1 MTTQL
6 PPAPLTTS
14 EETARAV
21 ARVLLEAGAV
31 VINVANPF
39 TYASGAKSPVY
50 CDNRLLI
57 SYPDKRRMVVDA
69 MVTVVAQAIGVDR
82 FEAVAGVAT
91 GGIPWAAWLAEAL
104 GKPMLYVRDAPKGHG
119 KGQRVEGLLVA
130 GRPVVVVED
139 LVTTGRSL
147 LSGVQGVR
155 EAGGVVDHCVS
166 IFTYE
171 WGQAQTA
178 FHAAEAKL
186 HPLSRIS
193 VLLDVAVETG
203 AISHDDLQAV
213 QAWVGEHR

>member
-6 PPAPLTTS
+6 PPAALSTS
-14 EETARAV
+14 DETARAV

-57 SYPDKRRMVVDA
+57 SYPDKRRIVVDA

-130 GRPVVVVED
+130 GSPVVVVED

-147 LSGVQGVR
+147 LSGVEGVR
-155 EAGGVVDHCVS
+155 EAGGVVDQCVS

-171 WGQAQTA
+171 WGQAQAA
-178 FHAAEAKL
+178 FQAAGAKL
-186 HPLSRIS
+186 HPLSRIA

-213 QAWVGEHR
+213 QAWVSEHR